1 MGPVPW
7 DAGPAGFRADIR
19 ACSYLD
25 LGGSLDHGL
34 GFRLR
39 HGDLVRG
46 RGKGGSVD
54 EFERPPTL

>member
-19 ACSYLD
+19 ARSYLD

-46 RGKGGSVD
+46 AGEGWVSG
-54 EFERPPTL
+54 

>member
-46 RGKGGSVD
+46 AGEGWVSG
-54 EFERPPTL
+54 